1 MAKNKIIFIIVIIA
15 VAGLVIGFLAGRQQ
29 GVNQSEEKLMP
40 LIDLV
45 YPGPSDEIHSFRGT
59 VQNIYG
65 ADIKLEINDPDD
77 YLPHLDKSPRRKE
90 IRTVRTSFTT
100 EFILIDPNQ
109 FDEKGNSITTTIS
122 LADIKVGDIITV
134 RSDQNI
140 KDLQKFSAVRI
151 TVTKNN

>member
-1 MAKNKIIFIIVIIA
+1 MVKSKIIFIIVIIT
-15 VAGLVIGFLAGRQQ
+15 VAGLAIGFLAGRQQ

-109 FDEKGNSITTTIS
+109 FDEEGNSIKTSIS
-122 LADIKVGDIITV
+122 LSEIKVGDKIRV

-140 KDLQKFSAVRI
+140 KDLQKFDVTRI
-151 TVTKNN
+151 TITKSN